1 MNNRELLLIKKNFLE
16 NGYFIDDKS
25 HKEIENISE
34 IFETLYKTQ
43 FTENISVNRN
53 LLRCFSNE
61 PEVRDLFNKS
71 EIFNILRI
79 LEILHP
85 LYTGPIV
92 THYTSNDKT
101 GGGYGLEM
109 HQDWPSMATSNNG
122 VIVWVSLYD
131 TNVNTHGL
139 ILAPGSHKNGPLPGK
154 QTESGYIIN
163 LKNIPKTIQPEI
175 KKGTFLF
182 MHPWLAHSTF
192 VNNNCAPAQY
202 KLSISTRF
210 DDFFCKKW
218 SMRGYRNA
226 YQNIVDRSMWLI
238 D

>member
-1 MNNRELLLIKKNFLE
+1 MINKESLLIKKYFLE
-16 NGYFIDDKS
+16 SGYYIDNRS
-25 HKEIENISE
+25 HKEIDKISE
-34 IFETLYKTQ
+34 IFESLYKTQ
-43 FTENISVNRN
+43 FTEDISVNRN

-61 PEVRDLFNKS
+61 PEVRDLFNKP
-71 EIFNILRI
+71 EIFNILNN

-85 LYTGPIV
+85 LYTGPVV

-109 HQDWPSMATSNNG
+109 HQDWPSMATSNKG
-122 VIVWVSLYD
+122 VIVWISLYD
-131 TNVNTHGL
+131 TNINTHGM
-139 ILAPGSHKNGPLPGK
+139 ILAPRSHKNGPLPGK

-163 LKNIPKTIQPEI
+163 PKNVTNTIHLEI

-192 VNNNCAPAQY
+192 VNKNCTDTQY
-202 KLSISTRF
+202 KLSLSTRF
-210 DDFFCKKW
+210 DDFFCKAWLK
-218 SMRGYRNA
+218 RGYRNA
-226 YQNIVDRSMWLI
+226 YQNVVDRKMWLK